1 MNRITLDLWVG
12 MFVAIGLG
20 ALLFL
25 ALKVGNLSSANTG
38 ETYVLKANFDNIGG
52 LKIRAPVKS
61 AGVVV
66 GRVGDIRLDA
76 ERFEAVV
83 TMNIGT
89 QFKFPRDTFAKIRT
103 SGLLG
108 EQYIGLAVGGDEQVF
123 KSGDSVKKTES
134 AMVLED
140 LVGQFLFNKAAE
152 GNDKK

>member
-1 MNRITLDLWVG
+1 V
-12 MFVAIGLG
+12 FVAIGLG

>member
-1 MNRITLDLWVG
+1 MNRMTLDLWVG
-12 MFVAIGLG
+12 VFVAIGLG

-25 ALKVGNLSSANTG
+25 GLKVGNLATTSTG

-52 LKIRAPVKS
+52 LKVRAPVKS

-76 ERFEAVV
+76 ERYEAVV
-83 TMNIGT
+83 TMNIGS
-89 QFKFPRDTFAKIRT
+89 QFVFPRDTFAKIRT

-108 EQYIGLAVGGDEQVF
+108 EQYIGLSVGGDIEMI
-123 KSGDSVKKTES
+123 KPGDVIKKTES

-140 LVGQFLFNKAAE
+140 LVGQFLFDKAAE
-152 GNDKK
+152 GKDKK